1 MEAKAKPAPPPAI
14 RKPPTRE
21 EIMERIR
28 ENLKG
33 IKHKI
38 IVLSG
43 KGGVGKSAV
52 TANLA
57 AVLAKEGHSVG
68 VFDYDFHGPAMARM
82 LGVLGKSPSALPFGI
97 FPVTGVLGI
106 KVFSL
111 AFLLP
116 DERTPVIWRGPLK
129 AKALQ
134 ELMTNIIWGNLD
146 FLLFDL
152 PPGTGDEA
160 LNIAQ
165 NIPDVKGA
173 IVVTIPSVVS
183 TVAVE
188 KSVEFCKKLNI
199 PLLGVIEN
207 MSYFRCPYCGQIT
220 EVFGKGAGK
229 RIAEDESIRLL
240 GKIPLDPGMA
250 RCLDKG
256 SPMIVCKPDSESTK
270 SFEAIAQSLLQLLS

>member
-1 MEAKAKPAPPPAI
+1 METKAKPLSPKIQVPPD
-14 RKPPTRE
+14 RE
-21 EIMERIR
+21 EIMKKIA
-28 ENLKG
+28 ENLSG

-38 IVLSG
+38 IILSG

-57 AVLAKEGHSVG
+57 AIFAKEGYSVG

-82 LGVLGKSPSALPFGI
+82 LGALGKAPSVFPAGI

-106 KVFSL
+106 KIFSI

-129 AKALQ
+129 LKALQ
-134 ELMTNIIWGNLD
+134 ELMSSIVWGEMD

-165 NIPDVKGA
+165 NIPGVEGA
-173 IVVTIPSVVS
+173 IVVTIPSVIS
-183 TVAVE
+183 AVAVE
-188 KSVEFCKKLNI
+188 KSAEFCKKLNVE
-199 PLLGVIEN
+199 LLGVIEN
-207 MSYFRCPYCGQIT
+207 MSYFRCPHCGQIT
-220 EVFGKGAGK
+220 EIFGKEAGE
-229 RIAEDESIRLL
+229 RIARVENIRLL
-240 GKIPLDPGMA
+240 GKVPLDPEMA
-250 RCLDKG
+250 SCLDRG
-256 SPMIVCKPDSESTK
+256 SPMVICKPDSESTK
-270 SFEAIAQSLLQLLS
+270 SFETIARSLLDLLS

>member
-57 AVLAKEGHSVG
+57 AVFAKEGHSVG

-207 MSYFRCPYCGQIT
+207 MSYFKCPYCGQIT

-229 RIAEDESIRLL
+229 RIAKDESIRLL
-240 GKIPLDPGMA
+240 GKIPLDPEMA

>member
-1 MEAKAKPAPPPAI
+1 MEAKTPSLPPKIQVPLE
-14 RKPPTRE
+14 KE
-21 EIMERIR
+21 EIMRKIR

-57 AVLAKEGHSVG
+57 AVLAKEGYSVG

-82 LGVLGKSPSALPFGI
+82 LGVLGKIPPALPTAI

-106 KVFSL
+106 KVFSM

-116 DERTPVIWRGPLK
+116 DEKTPVIWRGPLK
-129 AKALQ
+129 LKALR
-134 ELMTNIIWGNLD
+134 ELMGNIVWGETD

-165 NIPDVKGA
+165 NIPDVEGA

-199 PLLGVIEN
+199 ELLGVIEN
-207 MSYFRCPYCGQIT
+207 MSYFKCPHCGQVT
-220 EVFGKGAGK
+220 EIFGKEAGE
-229 RIAEDESIRLL
+229 RIAREENVRLL
-240 GKIPLDPGMA
+240 GKIPLDPEMA
-250 RCLDKG
+250 GCMDKG
-256 SPMIVCKPDSESTK
+256 SPMVICKPDSESTK
-270 SFEAIAQSLLQLLS
+270 SFETIAQSLLCLLS

>member
-1 MEAKAKPAPPPAI
+1 MEAKPASPKVQVSPS
-14 RKPPTRE
+14 RE
-21 EIMERIR
+21 EIMEKIR
-28 ENLKG
+28 ENLSG

-57 AVLAKEGHSVG
+57 AVLAKEGYSVG

-82 LGVLGKSPSALPFGI
+82 LGVTGRKPSILPFGI
-97 FPVTGVLGI
+97 FPVEGVLKI
-106 KVFSL
+106 RVFSM

-129 AKALQ
+129 MKALQ
-134 ELMTNIIWGNLD
+134 ELMINIIWGKMD

-165 NIPDVKGA
+165 NIPDVDGA
-173 IVVTIPSVVS
+173 LVVTIPTLVS
-183 TVAVE
+183 AVAVE

-207 MSYFRCPYCGQIT
+207 MSYFRCPYCGKTSDI
-220 EVFGKGAGK
+220 FGKGAGDK
-229 RIAEDESIRLL
+229 IAEDESIRLL
-240 GKIPLDPGMA
+240 GKIPLDPEIS
-250 RCLDKG
+250 RCLDIG
-256 SPMIVCKPDSESTK
+256 SPIVLCKPDSESSK
-270 SFEAIAQSLLQLLS
+270 IFEKIAQSLVQLLSP

>member
-1 MEAKAKPAPPPAI
+1 MEGKSKHLPPKTQVLPN
-14 RKPPTRE
+14 RE
-21 EIMERIR
+21 EIRRKIT

-38 IVLSG
+38 IILSG

-57 AVLAKEGHSVG
+57 AVLAKKGYSVG
-68 VFDYDFHGPAMARM
+68 VFDYDLHGPAMARM
-82 LGVLGKSPSALPFGI
+82 LGVLGKTPPVLPIGI
-97 FPVTGVLGI
+97 FPATGVLGV
-106 KVFSL
+106 KVFSI

-129 AKALQ
+129 LKALQ
-134 ELMTNIIWGNLD
+134 ELMCSIVWGEMD

-165 NIPDVKGA
+165 NIPNVEGA

-188 KSVEFCKKLNI
+188 KSVKFCKKLNI
-199 PLLGVIEN
+199 ELLGVIEN

-220 EVFGKGAGK
+220 EIFGKKAGE
-229 RIAEDESIRLL
+229 RIAQDENIRLL
-240 GKIPLDPGMA
+240 GKIPLDPEMA
-250 RCLDKG
+250 GCMDKG
-256 SPMIVCKPDSESTK
+256 APMVICKPDSESTK
-270 SFEAIAQSLLQLLS
+270 SFETIAQSILRLLS